1 MVLSTLQWELSA
13 VMREPFLDL
22 QPEHLCKVRV
32 GYQHPACEPPNGAA
46 LGSGTEAVEME

>member
-13 VMREPFLDL
+13 VMKEPFLDL

-32 GYQHPACEPPNGAA
+32 GTSTLHVNHQMELPSGF
-46 LGSGTEAVEME
+46 GTEAVEME